1 MNIRRRIRNFDDP
14 SNSGALNDLAF
25 LLIIYFIVIAG
36 FQVHQG
42 FLLNLPQKNSATWI
56 NREDLL
62 HVTLDPS
69 GELFLEGEAIDR
81 PRLETAIIETKKQ
94 RPNLTIRLEVDP
106 ETPYG
111 FVIAIVEI
119 VQKLQVENFSFSMD
133 DKSQP

>member
-1 MNIRRRIRNFDDP
+1 MNIRRRIRHFDDP

-56 NREDLL
+56 QRSDLL
-62 HVTLDPS
+62 RVVLDS
-69 GELFLEGEAIDR
+69 HGALSIEGDSIDKHGF
-81 PRLETAIIETKKQ
+81 ETAIINMKKQ
-94 RPNLTIRLEVDP
+94 RPNLTVRLEVDP

-111 FVIAIVEI
+111 FVIGIVEI
-119 VQKLQVENFSFSMD
+119 VQKLHVENFSFAINGSI
-133 DKSQP
+133 QQ

>member
-56 NREDLL
+56 HREDLL
-62 HVTLDPS
+62 HVALGPS
-69 GELFLEGEAIDR
+69 GELSLEGEAIDR
-81 PRLETAIIETKKQ
+81 PTLETAIIDTKKQ

-111 FVIAIVEI
+111 FVIGVVET
-119 VQKLQVENFSFSMD
+119 VHKLQVENFSFAINRIHV
-133 DKSQP
+133 Q